1 MPYVPANVDIF
12 AVPGWDKKHPDLH
25 KRYISLKPDKL
36 RGHTWDFGTGGYI
49 PYGSQF
55 ETLAQLKDAAKEL
68 GLTDAHINTA
78 LQRITVGDLMLAYI
92 SKDEAERRT
101 QERLAMGRERQAA
114 AVDSYLASERK
125 GITPRVF
132 ETEEE
137 YVDVKKHA
145 TREGNPRVGYR
156 GHAAR

>member
-1 MPYVPANVDIF
+1 MPYVPANVDILS
-12 AVPGWDKKHPDLH
+12 VPNWEKKHPDLH
-25 KRYISLKPDKL
+25 KRFISMKPDKL
-36 RGHTWDFGTGGYI
+36 RGHTWDFGTGGYV

-55 ETLAQLKDAAKEL
+55 ETLDQLRTAASEL
-68 GLTDAHINTA
+68 GLTDAHVNTA

-101 QERLAMGRERQAA
+101 QERLDAGHERQND
-114 AVDSYLASERK
+114 AVDSYLANTRK

-132 ETEEE
+132 ESEEE

-145 TREGNPRVGYR
+145 MREGNNRVGYR
-156 GHAAR
+156 GRASR